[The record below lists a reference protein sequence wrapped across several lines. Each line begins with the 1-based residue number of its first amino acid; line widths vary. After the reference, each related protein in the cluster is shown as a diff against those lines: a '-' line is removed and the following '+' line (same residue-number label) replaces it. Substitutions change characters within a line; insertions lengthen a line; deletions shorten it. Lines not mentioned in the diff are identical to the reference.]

1 MSTLKNVGKSRRLF
15 RLLKSSAWMLI
26 VGIASVAKVLFIFID
41 GMLAGGNRDDNN
53 RHDNEEE
60 SYYQKSVRMQLDDVY
75 SHNLYHGEDIYN
87 NDNLN

>member
-1 MSTLKNVGKSRRLF
+1 MSTLKNVGKSRWLF

-41 GMLAGGNRDDNN
+41 GMLAGGNRDDN
-53 RHDNEEE
+53 EEE

-75 SHNLYHGEDIYN
+75 NHNLYHGEDIYN